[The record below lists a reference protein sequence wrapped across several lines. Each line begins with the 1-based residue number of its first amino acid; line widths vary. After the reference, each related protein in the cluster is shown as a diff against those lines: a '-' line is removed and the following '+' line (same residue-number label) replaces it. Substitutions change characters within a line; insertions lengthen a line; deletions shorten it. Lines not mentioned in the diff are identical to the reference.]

1 MKDFLISKNAA
12 DKINS
17 LKDLS
22 NNDEYLRIK
31 VDGGGCNGFKYEIV
45 FTDKKTDEDIT
56 FNKNG
61 AIVLIDK
68 VSIGFLKNSELDYVE
83 ELGNSSF
90 TIKNPN
96 SKSSCGCGTSF
107 SY

>member
-1 MKDFLISKNAA
+1 MNEFSISQKAA
-12 DKINS
+12 DKINM
-17 LKDLS
+17 LNS
-22 NNDEYLRIK
+22 NESKPQMFRIK

-68 VSIGFLKNSELDYVE
+68 VSIGFLKNSELDYIE

-96 SKSSCGCGTSF
+96 SKSSCGCGASF